1 MIFGSFRKFIL
12 AKKKIDHFPDIFH
25 MPTKSMRISLR
36 FFFILE
42 KSEKSQSELRFQI
55 KPDERISV
63 GFCSFWN
70 MFELKM
76 ETFEKLGKIKIF
88 GILGIR
94 YAAEAII
101 AHQNFCAI
109 FAIWRIFS
117 VGNGENRFFLAL
129 LEKAN
134 VQLHHISKWA
144 NSDRNSLIWLK
155 LKSERSSQK
164 QHFSSHFKQFKLKMR
179 CEVLNVVLK
188 TGIQSKNKKE
198 NRK

>member
-1 MIFGSFRKFIL
+1 
-12 AKKKIDHFPDIFH
+12 
-25 MPTKSMRISLR
+25 
-36 FFFILE
+36 
-42 KSEKSQSELRFQI
+42 
-55 KPDERISV
+55 
-63 GFCSFWN
+63 

-117 VGNGENRFFLAL
+117 VGNGENHFFLAL

-144 NSDRNSLIWLK
+144 NSDRNSLMWFK

-164 QHFSSHFKQFKLKMR
+164 QHFFSHFEQFQQKMCCKMR
-179 CEVLNVVLK
+179 NVVLNFE
-188 TGIQSKNKKE
+188 IQCKNKNKVKNWE
-198 NRK
+198 FKHVCNVLKKVPWIVTMKCQFDP